1 MKTSIEE
8 ISPVKKK
15 LTVEI
20 EAEKVS
26 EKVDK
31 AYRSLGK
38 RAKIK
43 GFRPGRAPRSMLER
57 YFGREVEEEV
67 TKDLVNETLPK
78 ALEDTD
84 IVPLTMPVVEN
95 QVLKVGQD
103 FKYSA
108 VMEVRPQF
116 ELKDYMGIEVEKEIC
131 SVTDEDVD
139 KQIEEIRRSQGTLVS
154 VMEDRGVEEDDY
166 ALITYE
172 GFEGDTPIEG
182 IKSENFLLRVGSG
195 DFHPEFE
202 KALLGLRKGGTTSFT
217 VKFED
222 DYHDS
227 RLAGKEVNFKV
238 TLQEIKVMELPE
250 LNDDFAKGLDAEI
263 GNVQEL
269 RKRIR
274 EELTKREET
283 RIERDLKRRLL
294 KKISDSVDFEL
305 PESLVEAETQ
315 SAIESLRQNLL
326 RSGSSLEKA
335 GLSIDKLREE
345 LRPASEKRVKDLL
358 VLGEIARQNNISIDD
373 PELAEGFRD
382 LAGRTGQE
390 VETVRRYYEVNRLVD
405 SFRQRLLEEKALNYL
420 VEGAIV
426 KTVEADKITKE

>member
-1 MKTSIEE
+1 MKTSVEE

-15 LTVEI
+15 LIVEI

-31 AYRSLGK
+31 AYGALAK
-38 RAKIK
+38 KAKIK
-43 GFRPGRAPRSMLER
+43 GFRPGKAPRSILER
-57 YFGREVEEEV
+57 YFGREIEEEV

-78 ALEDTD
+78 ALEDTN

-95 QVLKVGQD
+95 QVLKSGRD

-108 VMEVRPQF
+108 VMEVRPRF
-116 ELKDYMGIEVEKEIC
+116 ELKDYTGIEVEKEIC

-139 KQIEEIRRSQGTLVS
+139 EQIEEIRRSQGTLVS
-154 VMEDRGVEEDDY
+154 VTEERGVQKDDY

-172 GFEGDTPIEG
+172 GFECETPIEG
-182 IKSENFLLRVGSG
+182 IKSENFLLHVGSG

-202 KALLGLRKGGTTSFT
+202 KALLGLRKGDTTSFT
-217 VKFED
+217 VKFEE

-227 RLAGKEVNFKV
+227 RLAGKEVSFRV
-238 TLQEIKVMELPE
+238 ALQEIKVMELPE
-250 LNDDFAKGLDAEI
+250 LNDDFARGVDAEI
-263 GNVQEL
+263 SNVQEL

-274 EELTKREET
+274 EELTKREGS
-283 RIERDLKRRLL
+283 RIERELKRRLL
-294 KKISDSVDFEL
+294 KKISDGVDFEL

-345 LRPASEKRVKDLL
+345 FRPASEKRVKDLL
-358 VLGEIARQNNISIDD
+358 VLGEIARQNNITIDD
-373 PELAEGFRD
+373 AELQEGFRD

-405 SFRQRLLEEKALNYL
+405 SFRQRLLEEKTLNYL
-420 VEGAIV
+420 VKGAIV
-426 KTVEADKITKE
+426 KTVEAHKITQE